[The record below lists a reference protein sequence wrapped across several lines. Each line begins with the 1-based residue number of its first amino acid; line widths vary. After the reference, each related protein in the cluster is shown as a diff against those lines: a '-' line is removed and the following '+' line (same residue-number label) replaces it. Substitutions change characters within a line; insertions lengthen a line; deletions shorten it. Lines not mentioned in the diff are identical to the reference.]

1 MLERLRREQH
11 VQTAFAA
18 RFHIPR
24 HSGAVTHWSPTRDVR
39 KHRQTRCSSAAPIV
53 YVTHTVPN
61 SMMDENVKNVKNEEH
76 RPPKPSEDPHEWCSR
91 CSQWIQTKV
100 WKQGHSAN
108 CAFGQNVKAP
118 HVPKVLLTD
127 DDWEVSPS
135 SLFPLEPLKI

>member
-1 MLERLRREQH
+1 
-11 VQTAFAA
+11 
-18 RFHIPR
+18 
-24 HSGAVTHWSPTRDVR
+24 
-39 KHRQTRCSSAAPIV
+39 
-53 YVTHTVPN
+53 
-61 SMMDENVKNVKNEEH
+61 MMDENVKNVKNEEH

-135 SLFPLEPLKI
+135 SLFPLQPLKI